1 MRGTPRWSLWQHNSG
16 DHLLLRQPPC
26 QLPRHHWRMAS
37 KTITL
42 NNQTEDMP
50 PRHNT
55 TPSFLTS
62 SAAVDTHI
70 SRVHDLS
77 PASTTR
83 THTSPTVATTAN
95 SHHCYALPPYV
106 NTSTS
111 HHHAQKPT
119 CVTMQPQPLSL
130 HDRVTPC
137 IDTISAWLSPPHRH
151 HLCKAATPSTST
163 DNIPNTCTT
172 TSSLCHTICNPVLLP

>member
-1 MRGTPRWSLWQHNSG
+1 MRGPPRWSLWQHNSG
-16 DHLLLRQPPC
+16 DHLLLCQPPC

-62 SAAVDTHI
+62 STAVDTHI

-77 PASTTR
+77 PGSTTK
-83 THTSPTVATTAN
+83 THTWPTVATTAN

-111 HHHAQKPT
+111 HHHAQKPSPVVRALRANNT
-119 CVTMQPQPLSL
+119 DLS
-130 HDRVTPC
+130 HE
-137 IDTISAWLSPPHRH
+137 IDSEILAQYVS
-151 HLCKAATPSTST
+151 STV
-163 DNIPNTCTT
+163 
-172 TSSLCHTICNPVLLP
+172 SLNF